1 MTVNGAAP
9 ATTSTGG
16 TGARAGSPV
25 QIRDVDI
32 RFGEFVAVRGANLD
46 IAAGE
51 LVCLLGPS
59 GCGKSTLLN
68 AVAGFV
74 RPAAG
79 EVTCAGSPVTG
90 PDVSRGVVFQSA
102 EALFPWLT
110 VRQNVAFGP
119 QMRGVPKAQ
128 REAVVD
134 RYLAMVGLAHS
145 AERFPEQL
153 SGGMRQ
159 RAQLARVLAND
170 PSVVLMDEPFGAL
183 DAQTRLVMQVELDRI
198 WRETG
203 ATIVFVTH
211 DIGEAILLGDRIV
224 TMTAGPSAAIKNVY
238 RCDLPRPRDLT
249 DPTCAALFRE
259 LREDIG
265 AEVARTLR
273 AQGLD
278 EGHDGRPGGAH
289 PDAAAQDGRPGRDDR
304 TEGR

>member
-1 MTVNGAAP
+1 MSV
-9 ATTSTGG
+9 S
-16 TGARAGSPV
+16 
-25 QIRDVDI
+25 DVDI
-32 RFGEFVAVRGANLD
+32 RFGDFVAVRQANLD

-51 LVCLLGPS
+51 FVCLLGPS

-68 AVAGFV
+68 AIAGFV
-74 RPAAG
+74 TPVGG
-79 EVTCAGSPVTG
+79 EVTCAGARVTG

-110 VRQNVAFGP
+110 VQQNVDFGP
-119 QMRGVPKAQ
+119 RMRGVAKAQ
-128 REAVVD
+128 RATDVD
-134 RYLAMVGLAHS
+134 RYLAMVGLSHS
-145 AERFPEQL
+145 ADRFPGQL

-159 RAQLARVLAND
+159 RAQLARVLANE

-238 RCDLPRPRDLT
+238 PCDLPRPRDLT
-249 DPTCAALFRE
+249 DPASAALFRE

-278 EGHDGRPGGAH
+278 DGHDGRQRPTPDGA
-289 PDAAAQDGRPGRDDR
+289 DR
-304 TEGR
+304 KARR

>member
-1 MTVNGAAP
+1 VTVDGASRSGAAP
-9 ATTSTGG
+9 AVA
-16 TGARAGSPV
+16 TGAGPAPAGSPV
-25 QIRDVDI
+25 AIRDVDI
-32 RFGEFVAVRGANLD
+32 RFGGFTAVEGASLE

-51 LVCLLGPS
+51 FVCLLGPS

-79 EVTCAGSPVTG
+79 EVRCGDSRVDG

-119 QMRGVPKAQ
+119 RMRGVPKA
-128 REAVVD
+128 RRDAAVD
-134 RYLAMVGLAHS
+134 RYLTMVGLSHS
-145 AERFPEQL
+145 AERFPDQL

-211 DIGEAILLGDRIV
+211 DIGEAILLADRVV
-224 TMTAGPSAAIKNVY
+224 TMTAGPAAAIKN
-238 RCDLPRPRDLT
+238 
-249 DPTCAALFRE
+249 
-259 LREDIG
+259 I
-265 AEVARTLR
+265 
-273 AQGLD
+273 
-278 EGHDGRPGGAH
+278 
-289 PDAAAQDGRPGRDDR
+289 
-304 TEGR
+304 